1 MLDGTLDL
9 LSPDLL
15 GLDLGIH
22 KIPDVVEED
31 AWAGVGTLVEVLVFL
46 PDDGHAGGQDVVLD
60 SYHPHA
66 QVCVNMPKQL
76 NMTCLVQQFIA
87 ISSIQQFWMELT

>member
-15 GLDLGIH
+15 RLDIGIH

-31 AWAGVGTLVEVLVFL
+31 AGTGVGTLVEVLVFF
-46 PDDGHAGGQDVVLD
+46 PDDGHAGGQDIVLD
-60 SYHPHA
+60 GYHPHA
-66 QVCVNMPKQL
+66 QVSVNMPKQFK
-76 NMTCLVQQFIA
+76 MTYI
-87 ISSIQQFWMELT
+87 

>member
-9 LSPDLL
+9 LGPDILK
-15 GLDLGIH
+15 LDLGIH

-31 AWAGVGTLVEVLVFL
+31 TRIGVGTLVEVLVVL

-66 QVCVNMPKQL
+66 QVSVNMPKQL
-76 NMTCLVQQFIA
+76 HMTYV
-87 ISSIQQFWMELT
+87 

>member
-1 MLDGTLDL
+1 MGVGEVLDRTLDL

-15 GLDLGIH
+15 RLDLGIH

-31 AWAGVGTLVEVLVFL
+31 AGIGAGTLVEVLVVL
-46 PDDGHAGGQDVVLD
+46 PDDGHAGGQHVVLD

-66 QVCVNMPKQL
+66 QVGMNMPKQFH
-76 NMTCLVQQFIA
+76 MTYV
-87 ISSIQQFWMELT
+87 